1 MASLHAVHI
10 PSLFFFYVYKAS
22 IAIFN
27 TENDTKI
34 VVFRN
39 AGLVNENV
47 KWHTHNEVLDKFM
60 YLCVF

>member
-10 PSLFFFYVYKAS
+10 RSLFFFYVYKALV
-22 IAIFN
+22 AISN

-34 VVFRN
+34 
-39 AGLVNENV
+39 V